1 MNVYVC
7 SKLLSVQN
15 VSVNNHNSKK
25 ENERLHICFIDEQ
38 RITLSMSSLYVTLEP
53 LSVLA

>member
-38 RITLSMSSLYVTLEP
+38 RITLSMSSLYVALEP